1 MISRVSEIMTGSGLS
16 LIHIWKRDSEQN
28 VITYHGMRE
37 LPEYKELCKRYDEE
51 EKKLEQYREEC
62 KNKAFDL
69 FSKWFYDLWD

>member
-1 MISRVSEIMTGSGLS
+1 
-16 LIHIWKRDSEQN
+16 
-28 VITYHGMRE
+28 MRE

>member
-1 MISRVSEIMTGSGLS
+1 MAYLLGFKRFSVTKVGSS
-16 LIHIWKRDSEQN
+16 DYKEQN
-28 VITYHGMRE
+28 VTTYHGMRE

-69 FSKWFYDLWD
+69 FSEWFYSLWD